1 MSDILDLANMQSE
14 DEELVPE
21 ILSVD
26 ARLAIRG
33 SVSVIAQ
40 LFERAASVAPKKEI
54 IDGTAFSLLEAFSAS
69 PGNAAYARITATDGD
84 QTLTV
89 SLDGIQ
95 VLMEGAALIPAKKVH
110 DILKLAP
117 TDTVKIEVLGNS
129 ALIRSGRAQWTVQ
142 TPVGDSLPSTPDVDS
157 IKRHTVPR
165 TPLMRALAVARKAAN
180 SSTTRPALQQVQI
193 RNQTVTG
200 LDGGRLHR
208 ADLQGLHKDVQ
219 LDIPVKVVDELLRAL
234 LKSDAEYVEIGGDS
248 KNLVFQVDE
257 DRLAAQRM
265 LVSFPDV
272 EGLLLKPA
280 FSNTHSLTLPRQ
292 ALYAAVKRVR
302 VNSDPD
308 HAGIFLSLVKGAE
321 ADTWGVS
328 VRSRD
333 KIGNTAQEVVEAD
346 WLGDLKAFEI
356 CVNHKHLMDLLEC
369 ATGDTIE
376 FKLGKDTKTTKNPI
390 YTEGNGLTA
399 FIQQMRPDWLQ

>member
-26 ARLAIRG
+26 ARVAIRG
-33 SVSVIAQ
+33 PVSVIAQ
-40 LFERAASVAPKKEI
+40 IFERAANVAPKKEI
-54 IDGTAFSLLEAFSAS
+54 IEGTSFSLLEAFSAS
-69 PGNAAYARITATDGD
+69 AGTSAFMRITATDGD

-89 SLDGIQ
+89 SMGDIQ
-95 VLMEGAALIPAKKVH
+95 VLMEGAALIPAKRIH

-142 TPVGDSLPSTPDVDS
+142 TPVGDSLPQTPDVDK
-157 IKRHTVPR
+157 IMRHTVARGPF
-165 TPLMRALAVARKAAN
+165 LRALAVARKAAN

-208 ADLQGLHKDVQ
+208 AHLEGLHKDVQ
-219 LDIPVKVVDELLRAL
+219 LDIPVKVVDELIRAL
-234 LKSDAEYVEIGGDS
+234 LKSSADYVEIGGDA
-248 KNLVFQVDE
+248 KNLVFVVDE
-257 DRLAAQRM
+257 DRLAAQRL

-280 FSNTHSLTLPRQ
+280 FSNTHSLTLPRV
-292 ALYAAVKRVR
+292 ALYDAVKRVR

-308 HAGIFLSLVKGAE
+308 HAGIFLSLVKGAGAAE
-321 ADTWGVS
+321 WGVS

-333 KIGNTAQEVVEAD
+333 KIGNTAQEVVDAD
-346 WLGDLKAFEI
+346 WLGDLKSFEL
-356 CVNHKHLMDLLEC
+356 CVNHRHLMDLLEC
-369 ATGDTIE
+369 ATGENIE
-376 FKLGKDTKTTKNPI
+376 FKLGKDTKTTKNPL
-390 YTEGNGLTA
+390 YTEGENLTA

>member
-1 MSDILDLANMQSE
+1 MSDILDLATMQSE

-33 SVSVIAQ
+33 SVSAITQ
-40 LFERAASVAPKKEI
+40 LFERAASVAPRKEI
-54 IDGTAFSLLEAFSAS
+54 IEGTSFSLLETFSATS
-69 PGNAAYARITATDGD
+69 GTAAHTRITATDGD
-84 QTLTV
+84 QTITV
-89 SLDGIQ
+89 TQDGVQ
-95 VLMEGAALIPAKKVH
+95 VLMEGVALIPAKKVY
-110 DILKLAP
+110 DILRLAP
-117 TDTVKIEVLGNS
+117 TDTVRIEVLGDS
-129 ALIRSGRAQWTVQ
+129 ALIRSGRAQWTVK
-142 TPVGDSLPSTPDVDS
+142 TPPGDSLPSTANVDS
-157 IKRHTVPR
+157 IQRQTVSR
-165 TPLMRALAVARKAAN
+165 GPLLRALQVARRAAN

-208 ADLQGLHKDVQ
+208 AHLAGLHKDVQ
-219 LDIPVKVVDELLRAL
+219 LDIPVKVVDELIRAL
-234 LKSDAEYVEIGGDS
+234 GKSESEYVEIGGDN
-248 KNLVFQVDE
+248 KNLVFQIDE
-257 DRLAAQRM
+257 DRLTAQRM
-265 LVSFPDV
+265 LVPFPDV

-292 ALYAAVKRVR
+292 GLYDAVKRVR

-308 HAGIFLSLVKGAE
+308 HAGIFLSLVKGTGASE
-321 ADTWGVS
+321 WAVS

-346 WLGDLKAFEI
+346 WLGSLKAFEL

-369 ATGDTIE
+369 ATGEIIE
-376 FKLGKDTKTTKNPI
+376 FKLGKDTKQTKQPL
-390 YTEGNGLTA
+390 YTESGELTA
-399 FIQQMRPDWLQ
+399 FVQQMRPDWLQ